1 MLTRE
6 QVNIPGVHMIGHA
19 NFQTAASKLETH
31 FHKNMEFVVVIKG
44 RQQYIVSGKRYV
56 LYGNEMFMTYPY
68 EHHGNKYLAQDICDF
83 IWFQLDVSSM
93 QDFPGLTA
101 PRSEYLYKQ
110 VLNYR
115 SRFKAKFKGQMGV
128 TPHAYMNALKIDS
141 AKIYLK
147 AEKLSVTE
155 IAYMLNFSSS
165 HHFASVFKKYVGCTP
180 TEFRK
185 QRFSNIY

>member
-1 MLTRE
+1 
-6 QVNIPGVHMIGHA
+6 MIGHA

-165 HHFASVFKKYVGCTP
+165 HHFASVFKKYAGCTP

>member
-1 MLTRE
+1 MIEVQNKKPEENFKKNLGYGLFLEFILKNICIQDEERE
-6 QVNIPGVHMIGHA
+6 
-19 NFQTAASKLETH
+19 KE
-31 FHKNMEFVVVIKG
+31 E
-44 RQQYIVSGKRYV
+44 
-56 LYGNEMFMTYPY
+56 
-68 EHHGNKYLAQDICDF
+68 
-83 IWFQLDVSSM
+83 
-93 QDFPGLTA
+93 
-101 PRSEYLYKQ
+101 RSEDIEQAVSFIHRNLFLDINIDAVAEQ
-110 VLNYR
+110 CGLSP
-115 SRFKAKFKGQMGV
+115 SRFKAKFKAQMGV

-147 AEKLSVTE
+147 DEKLSVTE